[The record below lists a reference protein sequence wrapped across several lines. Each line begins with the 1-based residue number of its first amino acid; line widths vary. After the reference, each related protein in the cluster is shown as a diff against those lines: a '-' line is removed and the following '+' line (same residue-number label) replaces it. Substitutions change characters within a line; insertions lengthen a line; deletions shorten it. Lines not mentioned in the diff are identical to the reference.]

1 MTIEIHPFDAAEYL
15 HDEASQRAFLDE
27 AADSNDPSF
36 IARAIGVVARA
47 KGGMLHLERLTGI
60 KRQTLT
66 KSFGADGNPT
76 LSTLIA
82 VLKALHFR
90 VRFEQVPEEKKDL
103 TPA

>member
-1 MTIEIHPFDAAEYL
+1 MTIEVRPFDAAEYL

-27 AADSNDPSF
+27 AADSDDPSF

-66 KSFGADGNPT
+66 KSFGPDGNPT

-82 VLKALHFR
+82 VLKALHIR
-90 VRFEQVPEEKKDL
+90 VRFEHVPEEEKEL

>member
-1 MTIEIHPFDAAEYL
+1 MAIEVQPFDAAEYL

-27 AADSNDPSF
+27 AADSNDPTF

-66 KSFGADGNPT
+66 KSFGQDGNPT
-76 LSTLIA
+76 LSTLIP
-82 VLKALHFR
+82 VLKALHIR
-90 VRFEQVPEEKKDL
+90 VRFEHMRDKEDEL